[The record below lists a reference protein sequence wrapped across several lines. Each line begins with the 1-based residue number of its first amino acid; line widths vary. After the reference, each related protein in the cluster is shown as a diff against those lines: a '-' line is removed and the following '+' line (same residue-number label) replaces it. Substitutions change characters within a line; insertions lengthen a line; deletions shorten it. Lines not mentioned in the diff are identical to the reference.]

1 MSDGISLGS
10 IPKGTPLDVNDPNR
24 SLCRSFSVDAL
35 FDAVCFF
42 RETDATKPPPFT
54 TAEAEAEA
62 AAPALRNIPPAPFS
76 PSIIAAAA
84 AAAAAAASAV
94 RLSLAWALA
103 NAPATNVARNAV
115 VNAKCV
121 RYPSVS
127 RPNTNCATASISSRR
142 TRRVATSPSSPSARV
157 APGRLK
163 WFLTHRQYIRPSS
176 PRSAVN
182 AASVARIAS
191 TRARSIGP
199 LRFGT
204 DGDERRRRSRR
215 DAVGRALRTPVFA
228 SHIKSNTM
236 LTTTIPTRWTTGVDD
251 GRSRRRRARTSRP
264 LASSDASSDAPARK
278 QKEKKS
284 RKSTGD
290 ILKGL
295 WNEVKYK
302 PLREDASIE
311 AVALLSTL
319 ELAKRRPEPGETWTA
334 EREEMRERAV
344 KAIPGAVGEYWSA
357 RSKALI
363 ESEAVRDAAP
373 LMSSAVNVAIA
384 GVVLRLFLPRV
395 AALQAVGGFDE
406 LTEFFGLPPRSE
418 LSGYLDQLQS
428 YPAWTVFAVYVGLFM
443 AEKITMTDEFLPIG
457 FVLPVISPAVF
468 GGVFGGTMVTS
479 LASTLAAS
487 VNFFLGR
494 YVFKEKILA
503 FKWGENDP
511 VGEQKWFGA
520 LSRRFD
526 SSQFP
531 ESVVPEGF
539 KSALLLRLCPILPIP
554 ISGNWYVCGL
564 TPLKFKE
571 FFAAHFIGS
580 SKTAFIDAYLG
591 SILLTAVFDES
602 SIKDQA
608 QGALVFETVAI
619 MAISILVSTY
629 ATELFTQVLDEEG
642 VDAGAMMGFGGD
654 DGKETKEDDDDDDD
668 DERRAELEATAAFI
682 AAAALPVKTAEE
694 DPIVKTDDTV
704 AETKSDTPPLI
715 PAELMPSDEKRVVEE
730 GEDLWKRATR
740 VEAQRQKLTM
750 DEMIDHEAM
759 DVDM

>member
-1 MSDGISLGS
+1 M
-10 IPKGTPLDVNDPNR
+10 T
-24 SLCRSFSVDAL
+24 
-35 FDAVCFF
+35 
-42 RETDATKPPPFT
+42 
-54 TAEAEAEA
+54 
-62 AAPALRNIPPAPFS
+62 
-76 PSIIAAAA
+76 
-84 AAAAAAASAV
+84 
-94 RLSLAWALA
+94 
-103 NAPATNVARNAV
+103 
-115 VNAKCV
+115 
-121 RYPSVS
+121 
-127 RPNTNCATASISSRR
+127 
-142 TRRVATSPSSPSARV
+142 
-157 APGRLK
+157 
-163 WFLTHRQYIRPSS
+163 
-176 PRSAVN
+176 
-182 AASVARIAS
+182 
-191 TRARSIGP
+191 
-199 LRFGT
+199 
-204 DGDERRRRSRR
+204 
-215 DAVGRALRTPVFA
+215 
-228 SHIKSNTM
+228 
-236 LTTTIPTRWTTGVDD
+236 LTTTTPTRWTTVVAA
-251 GRSRRRRARTSRP
+251 GRSRRRSARLSRP
-264 LASSDASSDAPARK
+264 LASSSNAPDGPSTT
-278 QKEKKS
+278 QKKKS
-284 RKSTGD
+284 RKPTGD

-302 PLREDASIE
+302 PLREDTSIE
-311 AVALLSTL
+311 AVALLSAL
-319 ELAKRRPEPGETWTA
+319 ELARRRPEPGETWTA

-564 TPLKFKE
+564 TSLKFKE

-654 DGKETKEDDDDDDD
+654 DGKETKEDDDDD
-668 DERRAELEATAAFI
+668 ERRAEVEATAAFI
-682 AAAALPVKTAEE
+682 AAAALPVKPAEE
-694 DPIVKTDDTV
+694 EPEQPVVDTENV
-704 AETKSDTPPLI
+704 DAETKSDQPPLI

-730 GEDLWKRATR
+730 GEDLWKRAAR

-750 DEMIDHEAM
+750 DEMADHEAM

>member
-1 MSDGISLGS
+1 M
-10 IPKGTPLDVNDPNR
+10 P
-24 SLCRSFSVDAL
+24 
-35 FDAVCFF
+35 
-42 RETDATKPPPFT
+42 
-54 TAEAEAEA
+54 
-62 AAPALRNIPPAPFS
+62 
-76 PSIIAAAA
+76 
-84 AAAAAAASAV
+84 
-94 RLSLAWALA
+94 
-103 NAPATNVARNAV
+103 
-115 VNAKCV
+115 
-121 RYPSVS
+121 
-127 RPNTNCATASISSRR
+127 
-142 TRRVATSPSSPSARV
+142 
-157 APGRLK
+157 
-163 WFLTHRQYIRPSS
+163 
-176 PRSAVN
+176 
-182 AASVARIAS
+182 
-191 TRARSIGP
+191 
-199 LRFGT
+199 
-204 DGDERRRRSRR
+204 
-215 DAVGRALRTPVFA
+215 
-228 SHIKSNTM
+228 
-236 LTTTIPTRWTTGVDD
+236 LTTTPTRWTAVVPA
-251 GRSRRRRARTSRP
+251 RRARRHFATRV
-264 LASSDASSDAPARK
+264 SSSSSSTPPDGPSSTTKKKQRK
-278 QKEKKS
+278 P
-284 RKSTGD
+284 TGD

-302 PLREDASIE
+302 PLREDTSIE
-311 AVALLSTL
+311 AVALLSAL
-319 ELAKRRPEPGETWTA
+319 ELARRRPEPGETWSA

-654 DGKETKEDDDDDDD
+654 DGKETKEEEEDDEEDAE
-668 DERRAELEATAAFI
+668 ERRAELEATAAFI
-682 AAAALPVKTAEE
+682 AAAALPVKSADEE
-694 DPIVKTDDTV
+694 PVVETEDTDT
-704 AETKSDTPPLI
+704 ETKSDPPPLI
-715 PAELMPSDEKRVVEE
+715 PAELMPSDEKRVIEE
-730 GEDLWKRATR
+730 GEDLWKRAAR

-750 DEMIDHEAM
+750 DEMADHEAM